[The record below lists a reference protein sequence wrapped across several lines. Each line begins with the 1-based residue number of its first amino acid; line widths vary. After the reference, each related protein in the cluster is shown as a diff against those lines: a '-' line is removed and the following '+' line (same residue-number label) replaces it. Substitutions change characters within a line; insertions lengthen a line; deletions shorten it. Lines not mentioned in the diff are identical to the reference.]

1 MDISGNTQMLEPVQ
15 VDASF
20 FLCNTLYSL
29 FADWVSSVV
38 FSENMFS
45 KGNNDLLICQALLF
59 ASLIAAVDPVAV
71 LAIFEEI
78 KVKFRFS

>member
-1 MDISGNTQMLEPVQ
+1 MND
-15 VDASF
+15 
-20 FLCNTLYSL
+20 
-29 FADWVSSVV
+29 
-38 FSENMFS
+38 
-45 KGNNDLLICQALLF
+45 DLLICQALLF